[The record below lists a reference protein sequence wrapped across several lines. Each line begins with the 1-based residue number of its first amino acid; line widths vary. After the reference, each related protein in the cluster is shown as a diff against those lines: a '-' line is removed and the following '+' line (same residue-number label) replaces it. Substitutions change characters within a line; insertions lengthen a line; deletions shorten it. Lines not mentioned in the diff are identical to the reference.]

1 MIPEHVMKG
10 NEEAEQYFNDQEL
23 ADLDGLTASATT
35 TEAAAPTDK
44 APSDTTTQEPSD
56 PMLDE
61 FDSDFLMDD
70 QNAGRNNENWQQRA
84 LQAESQLQA
93 QQSELATL
101 KQQVSQLQ
109 AQMQS
114 GISQSVDAELA
125 KREAKAQK
133 QAALE
138 AKRAQARQRLN
149 EYLDDDGMSAM
160 DAYLETYTDTTA
172 HEPEQ
177 ATSVPQPTEQAT
189 PQATNSPDDVV
200 RGNYAQQVLSV
211 FPDYP
216 NLVKTPA
223 FSAWVQQ
230 QHSDG
235 NTFYQH
241 VLHANTTMNAAKMV
255 ALLNL
260 YQQSQQEQTQQQ
272 QQLQRQVA
280 PRRSRA
286 GSTGANQTQGKYLTP
301 QQIGMYYEKFA
312 RGEFTGRDQQWMKI
326 EKLIKASEQHHGI

>member
-1 MIPEHVMKG
+1 MIPEQVIKG

-23 ADLDGLTASATT
+23 ADLDGLTEGAATT
-35 TEAAAPTDK
+35 
-44 APSDTTTQEPSD
+44 DTTNSGTTAQEPTD
-56 PMLDE
+56 PMLD
-61 FDSDFLMDD
+61 DVDQAFLGDD
-70 QNAGRNNENWQQRA
+70 QNNSGNNENWQQRA
-84 LQAESQLQA
+84 LDAESQLQA
-93 QQSELATL
+93 QQGELATL
-101 KQQVSQLQ
+101 KQQLSQLQ

-125 KREAKAQK
+125 KREAKAKK

-138 AKRAQARQRLN
+138 TKRAQARQRLN
-149 EYLDDDGMSAM
+149 EYLDDEGMSAM
-160 DAYLETYTDTTA
+160 DAYLETYTGATPN
-172 HEPEQ
+172 EPAQ
-177 ATSVPQPTEQAT
+177 AASTPQQHTQET
-189 PQATNSPDDVV
+189 PQATSPDDVV
-200 RGNYAQQVLSV
+200 RSNYAQQVLSV

-230 QHSDG
+230 RHTDG

-241 VLHANTTMNAAKMV
+241 VLNANTTMNAAKMV

-260 YQQSQQEQTQQQ
+260 YQQSQQQQTQQQ

-280 PRRSRA
+280 PRRSRS
-286 GSTGANQTQGKYLTP
+286 GNTGANQTQSKYLTP

-326 EKLIKASEQHHGI
+326 EQLIKASEQHHGI